1 MKIFRVTNDIL
12 TNQINKVAGDWDD
25 IISIPD
31 IADSFTD
38 DKYEKYNPLCYDF
51 WKFNIVNNKVFG
63 NFSVDF
69 QTVADS
75 YNKNNLVN

>member
-1 MKIFRVTNDIL
+1 MKIFKVTNNFLSD
-12 TNQINKVAGDWDD
+12 QINKKSGDLDD

-51 WKFNIVNNKVFG
+51 WAYRIKNN
-63 NFSVDF
+63 NF
-69 QTVADS
+69 DS
-75 YNKNNLVN
+75 YFYNNFYDIVEIYKKNSF